1 MEIVGSDSQRVK
13 RFKFEL
19 TNIYYE
25 VNECSTVEQQRSR
38 YVINHK

>member
-19 TNIYYE
+19 TNIYMKE
-25 VNECSTVEQQRSR
+25 RVFNS
-38 YVINHK
+38 

>member
-1 MEIVGSDSQRVK
+1 LEIVDSDSERAK

-25 VNECSTVEQQRSR
+25 GNKCLTVEQQRSR
-38 YVINHK
+38 YVINHE